1 MSVYIYLYVINNNN
15 SKLIN
20 AMHVQLIE
28 TIKVVIINDC
38 FQRNEFLYI
47 WIFAYYLFVHD
58 LT

>member
-1 MSVYIYLYVINNNN
+1 MSVYIYLYVINNN

-38 FQRNEFLYI
+38 L
-47 WIFAYYLFVHD
+47 
-58 LT
+58 